1 MLLKNQNVMRS
12 SGLFLNQKVLACYPH
27 VYTSSI
33 ARMIG
38 CDKSYPYEVLKCVG
52 LRPITKVTTISK
64 RTRKSDRWNDEFL

>member
-1 MLLKNQNVMRS
+1 MRS

-52 LRPITKVTTISK
+52 LKPITKVTTISK
-64 RTRKSDRWNDEFL
+64 MTRKSDRWNDEFL